1 MAKDT
6 ISLSAPKRPG
16 RRPDSNRTRQL
27 ILSAARGRFSEDGYA
42 GTTIEAIASDAGVDS
57 SLVMRFFGSNE
68 DLFGA
73 AMSIISH
80 ALSRFAEAFDG
91 PEAGVGE

>member
-16 RRPDSNRTRQL
+16 RRPGSNRTRQL

-42 GTTIEAIASDAGVDS
+42 GTTIRAIASDAGVDS
-57 SLVMRFFGSNE
+57 SLVMRFFGSKE

-73 AMSIISH
+73 VMSIISE